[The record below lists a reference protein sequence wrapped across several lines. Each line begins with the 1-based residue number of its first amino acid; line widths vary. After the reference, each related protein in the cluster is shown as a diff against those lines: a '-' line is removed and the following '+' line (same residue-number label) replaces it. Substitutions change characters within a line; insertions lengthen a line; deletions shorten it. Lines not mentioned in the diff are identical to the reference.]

1 MFTLIDWLVV
11 GLYLAGTTF
20 LGHRLRGPQSSTRD
34 FFLGDRNVP
43 WQAVTAS
50 SIATTISAV
59 TFISVPALVY
69 ADAGNLVYLQF
80 AIAGIISRIIVAYW
94 LVPIYYRE
102 LYFSPYDYTAERL
115 GAWAGRLAS
124 SLFLVGGVLGQGVR
138 VYATAL
144 VLELLTGWPL
154 SQSIVLIGI
163 FSILWTWMGGIR
175 TVIWTDVVQFFI
187 LIGSALF
194 VLFFIL
200 EQLDQGWSEMI
211 KQAGSAGKLDLI
223 DWSTDPRVAMT
234 FWAALIA
241 MPFQNVAVY
250 GTDQLFVQ
258 RLLCCKDENAARK
271 AVLWSTVGE
280 IVPMIMLA
288 VGLGLYAFYQYQPLS
303 AELSALVAERGDRI
317 FPAFILSE
325 LPVGVRGLMIAGLLS
340 AAISSLDSILA
351 ALAQITYK
359 LLFSTRVKAN
369 SAVTVSRAIVLFWGL
384 ILCLMANGLANTRLN
399 LIDLAF
405 TMTTYTYG
413 SLLGVMIMS
422 IIGMRR
428 GYLLVPAVVASISL
442 VIIVNHPT
450 LLFGS
455 GLDPGPLLAWP
466 WLFPLGTIS
475 CVMFAYGG
483 DLLGSY
489 TNKFRSS

>member
-94 LVPIYYRE
+94 LVPIYYRK
-102 LYFSPYDYTAERL
+102 LYFSPYDFTTERL

-200 EQLDQGWSEMI
+200 GQLDQGWSEII
-211 KQAGSAGKLDLI
+211 KLAGSAGKLDLV

-271 AVLWSTVGE
+271 AVLW
-280 IVPMIMLA
+280 
-288 VGLGLYAFYQYQPLS
+288 
-303 AELSALVAERGDRI
+303 
-317 FPAFILSE
+317 
-325 LPVGVRGLMIAGLLS
+325 
-340 AAISSLDSILA
+340 
-351 ALAQITYK
+351 
-359 LLFSTRVKAN
+359 
-369 SAVTVSRAIVLFWGL
+369 
-384 ILCLMANGLANTRLN
+384 
-399 LIDLAF
+399 
-405 TMTTYTYG
+405 
-413 SLLGVMIMS
+413 
-422 IIGMRR
+422 
-428 GYLLVPAVVASISL
+428 
-442 VIIVNHPT
+442 
-450 LLFGS
+450 
-455 GLDPGPLLAWP
+455 
-466 WLFPLGTIS
+466 
-475 CVMFAYGG
+475 
-483 DLLGSY
+483 
-489 TNKFRSS
+489 

>member
-1 MFTLIDWLVV
+1 
-11 GLYLAGTTF
+11 
-20 LGHRLRGPQSSTRD
+20 
-34 FFLGDRNVP
+34 
-43 WQAVTAS
+43 
-50 SIATTISAV
+50 
-59 TFISVPALVY
+59 
-69 ADAGNLVYLQF
+69 
-80 AIAGIISRIIVAYW
+80 
-94 LVPIYYRE
+94 
-102 LYFSPYDYTAERL
+102 
-115 GAWAGRLAS
+115 
-124 SLFLVGGVLGQGVR
+124 
-138 VYATAL
+138 
-144 VLELLTGWPL
+144 
-154 SQSIVLIGI
+154 
-163 FSILWTWMGGIR
+163 
-175 TVIWTDVVQFFI
+175 
-187 LIGSALF
+187 
-194 VLFFIL
+194 
-200 EQLDQGWSEMI
+200 
-211 KQAGSAGKLDLI
+211 
-223 DWSTDPRVAMT
+223 
-234 FWAALIA
+234 

-250 GTDQLFVQ
+250 GTGQLFVQ

-288 VGLGLYAFYQYQPLS
+288 VGLALYAFYQYQPLS

-359 LLFSTRVKAN
+359 LLFSTRVKAI

-422 IIGMRR
+422 ILGMRR
-428 GYLLVPAVVASISL
+428 GYLIVPAVLASISL

-450 LLFGS
+450 LLFLSGS
-455 GLDPGPLLAWP
+455 DPGPLLAWP
-466 WLFPLGTIS
+466 WLFPVGTLS
-475 CVMFAYGG
+475 CVLFAYGV
-483 DLLGSY
+483 DLMGCYKDKS
-489 TNKFRSS
+489 RSI